1 MKIGAIMLNT
11 FREAIRNRILYSV
24 VLFAVLLVG
33 ISAFFGAVSI
43 GSQEK
48 VIKDFGLFSLSF
60 FGAIIT
66 ILSGVSLL
74 NKELKQKTVYNI
86 LSKPVQR
93 WQFIVG
99 KYFGLTLTVS
109 LLVMLMGVGLVV
121 FVAMFEERVDWLL
134 FQGILFVVLEVSV
147 IASIAIFF
155 SSLVVTT
162 TLTGIFTLGFYIA
175 GRSITYLKHFL
186 EESES
191 YNPVLIA
198 AVRVFDW
205 ILPDLSLFN
214 VNDMIVYG
222 TSITLTHLALALL
235 YCVSYS
241 AVALALATLIFERR
255 ELT

>member
-1 MKIGAIMLNT
+1 MKVHAIILNT
-11 FREAIRNRILYSV
+11 FREAIRNRILYSA

-33 ISAFFGAVSI
+33 VSAFFGAVSI

-86 LSKPVQR
+86 LSKPVER

-99 KYFGLTLTVS
+99 KYLGLTLTVG
-109 LLVMLMGVGLVV
+109 LLVALMGTGLIV
-121 FVAMFEERVDWLL
+121 FVSFFENRIDWLL
-134 FQGILFVVLEVSV
+134 FQGVLFVLLEISV
-147 IASIAIFF
+147 IAAVAIFF
-155 SSLVVTT
+155 SSLAVTT

-175 GRSITYLKHFL
+175 GHSINYLKHFL
-186 EESES
+186 KESETH
-191 YNPVLIA
+191 NPTLTATI
-198 AVRVFDW
+198 RVFDW
-205 ILPDLSLFN
+205 ILPDLSTFN
-214 VNDMIVYG
+214 VNDIIVYG
-222 TSITLTHLALALL
+222 TSVGIDHLGYALL

-241 AVALALATLIFERR
+241 AVALTLAALIFERR